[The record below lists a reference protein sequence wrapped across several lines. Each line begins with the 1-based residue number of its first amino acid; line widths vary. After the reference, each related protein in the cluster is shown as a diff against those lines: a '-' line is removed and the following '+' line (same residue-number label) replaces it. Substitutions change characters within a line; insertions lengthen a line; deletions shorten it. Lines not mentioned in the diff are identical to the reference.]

1 MSQTLDAENAAV
13 PAAEAITDLLHELRR
28 HDSGAMARL
37 FPLVYE
43 ELRRVAHWAR
53 AGEGPGQTLGTTGLV
68 HEVYLRVVDQTRADY
83 HDRAHFF
90 AVAARAMRR
99 ILVDQARGDGGH

>member
-1 MSQTLDAENAAV
+1 MSAEDTAA
-13 PAAEAITDLLHELRR
+13 PAAEPITDLLLELRR

-43 ELRRVAHWAR
+43 ELRRIAHRAR
-53 AGEGPGQTLGTTGLV
+53 AGENPGQTLGTTGLV
-68 HEVYLRVVDQTRADY
+68 HEVYLRLVDQTRADY

-90 AVAARAMRR
+90 AVAAR
-99 ILVDQARGDGGH
+99 V